1 MDNRLWDLMEK
12 LVQRAAL
19 HYTKKKIKKLR
30 SR

>member
-19 HYTKKKIKKLR
+19 HYTKKKIKKTKK
-30 SR
+30 